1 MSNKPEVFNYR
12 RYEDLKEEVRRM
24 REQMKKLR
32 ETAFWTDSSGKRDD
46 GSEYSLY
53 CSACKQW
60 SEYRGNYCWICGR
73 KMENPEVSDE

>member
-1 MSNKPEVFNYR
+1 MARGGKRMSNKPIVFNYQE
-12 RYEDLKEEVRRM
+12 YEKLKEELDR
-24 REQMKKLR
+24 LR

-46 GSEYSLY
+46 DSEYSLY

-73 KMENPEVSDE
+73 KMENPEVSYE